1 MLYTFKMNTTFIER
15 LIILRKQENLS
26 QRELAKAIG
35 TTQAAVSL
43 WERGERTPDID
54 TLLKLA
60 ELFKVSADFL
70 LGRED

>member
-1 MLYTFKMNTTFIER
+1 MNDIFVER
-15 LIILRKQENLS
+15 LIELRKERNMS
-26 QRELAKAIG
+26 QRDLAKAIG

-60 ELFKVSADFL
+60 NVFDVSTDYL
-70 LGRED
+70 LGREDI

>member
-1 MLYTFKMNTTFIER
+1 MNDIFVER
-15 LIILRKQENLS
+15 LIELRKEGNMCQCD
-26 QRELAKAIG
+26 LAKAIG

-60 ELFKVSADFL
+60 NVFNVSTDYL
-70 LGRED
+70 LGREDI

>member
-1 MLYTFKMNTTFIER
+1 MNDIFVER
-15 LIILRKQENLS
+15 LIELRKEGNIS
-26 QRELAKAIG
+26 QRDLAKAIG

-60 ELFKVSADFL
+60 NVFDVSTDYL
-70 LGRED
+70 LGREDI

>member
-1 MLYTFKMNTTFIER
+1 MNSVFVEHLIE
-15 LIILRKQENLS
+15 LRKQENLS
-26 QRELAKAIG
+26 QRDLAKAIG

-60 ELFKVSADFL
+60 DLFKVTADYL